1 MSGGGDQWTDGW
13 IDKYPYKNVSCE
25 ICLFTYEVDL
35 FLNDLFLMYEWK
47 NANDI
52 HADVT
57 FLHSNILNIKCANV
71 EAKESTSKKRL
82 TSH

>member
-1 MSGGGDQWTDGW
+1 MDGSTNTLT
-13 IDKYPYKNVSCE
+13 KTS
-25 ICLFTYEVDL
+25 LFTYEVDL

-52 HADVT
+52 HTDVT

-71 EAKESTSKKRL
+71 EAKQSTSDQRL